1 MNPNIKFRVKDRIK
15 SFDYSIQGVVT
26 FFKHEH
32 NAWIHAIA
40 AILVICLG
48 FYFHFSHSEWCW
60 IALSIGLVI
69 MAEMFNTAI
78 EYLTD
83 LTSPEIHPLAKKI
96 KDVASGAVLIAALV
110 AVVIGLLIFIPK
122 FML

>member
-1 MNPNIKFRVKDRIK
+1 MKPKQSFSLRDRIK
-15 SFDYSIQGVVT
+15 SFDYSIQGIVT

-32 NAWIHAIA
+32 NAWIHAVAAVSVIA
-40 AILVICLG
+40 LG
-48 FYFHFSHSEWCW
+48 WYYKLNRMEWCW
-60 IALSIGLVI
+60 ITLAIGLVL

-83 LTSPEIHPLAKKI
+83 LASPEIHPLAKKT

-110 AVVIGLLIFIPK
+110 AVVIGLLIFLPK
-122 FML
+122 WLS

>member
-1 MNPNIKFRVKDRIK
+1 MKPKQSFSLRDRIK
-15 SFDYSIQGVVT
+15 SFDYSIQGIVT
-26 FFKHEH
+26 FFKYEH
-32 NAWIHAIA
+32 NAWIHTIA

-48 FYFHFSHSEWCW
+48 FYFHLSHSEWCW
-60 IALSIGLVI
+60 IALSIGLVF

-83 LTSPEIHPLAKKI
+83 LVSPEIHPLAKKT

>member
-1 MNPNIKFRVKDRIK
+1 MKPKQSFSLRDRIK
-15 SFDYSIQGVVT
+15 SFDYSIQGIIT

-32 NAWIHAIA
+32 NAWIHAVA
-40 AILVICLG
+40 AILVIVLG
-48 FYFHFSHSEWCW
+48 WYCKLTLMEWCW
-60 IALSIGLVI
+60 ITLAIGLVLL
-69 MAEMFNTAI
+69 AEMFNTAI

-83 LTSPEIHPLAKKI
+83 LASPEIHPLAKKT
-96 KDVASGAVLIAALV
+96 KDVASGAVLMASLV

>member
-1 MNPNIKFRVKDRIK
+1 MNPNIKFSIKDRIK
-15 SFDYSIQGVVT
+15 SFDYSIQGIVT
-26 FFKHEH
+26 FFKYEH
-32 NAWIHAIA
+32 NAWIHAFAAVVVIA
-40 AILVICLG
+40 MG
-48 FYFHFSHSEWCW
+48 WYFKLTGPEWCW
-60 IALSIGLVI
+60 ISLSIGLVI

-83 LTSPEIHPLAKKI
+83 LASPEIHPLAKKT